1 MASNFKFKEKK
12 KIAKKSERTLDYKH
26 EKSINNIENEKMN
39 LDKKKKELTKLLL
52 EKKKIDSQSNIDIS
66 NELIKKNVE
75 LDITIKNLE
84 NDIKNI
90 EENNSELN
98 YFFDT
103 ANILF
108 EYYDIIEEQ
117 KNNLGCSNISNN
129 SSHDNLK
136 SIDSDNSSDT
146 SFEEPSTNKNI
157 FDFFTTE
164 KKTNRADLLEDYMH
178 ITDNSFISKKKLLN
192 TKICS
197 KCNIEMTL
205 IQSEAIVVCT
215 KCGSTEFI
223 LVDSEK
229 PSFREPVPENSYF
242 AYKRINHFNE
252 WLAQFQ
258 AKESTEIPEKVYD
271 LIKIELKKCR
281 ITNYKELTSVKI
293 RAILKKLKLN
303 KYYEHIAHII
313 NKLNGVPPPTINR
326 ETEEK
331 LRSLFKQIQGPF
343 EECCPPNRKNFLS
356 YSYVLHKFTELLHL
370 HQYKNHFKLLKSR
383 EKLLQ
388 QDKIWNCICNKLGWE
403 FIPSI

>member
-1 MASNFKFKEKK
+1 MIK
-12 KIAKKSERTLDYKH
+12 R
-26 EKSINNIENEKMN
+26 NIE
-39 LDKKKKELTKLLL
+39 L
-52 EKKKIDSQSNIDIS
+52 ES
-66 NELIKKNVE
+66 
-75 LDITIKNLE
+75 TIKNIKK
-84 NDIKNI
+84 DIINI
-90 EENNSELN
+90 EENNVELN

-103 ANILF
+103 SKILI

-117 KNNLGCSNISNN
+117 KNSLIETGICNNSSYENLQSIDVDNNDDSLDNATDIVSKDKNISN
-129 SSHDNLK
+129 
-136 SIDSDNSSDT
+136 
-146 SFEEPSTNKNI
+146 
-157 FDFFTTE
+157 FFTKE

-178 ITDNSFISKKKLLN
+178 LTDDDFISKNKLIN
-192 TKICS
+192 NKNC
-197 KCNIEMTL
+197 KNCNIEMSL
-205 IQSEAIVVCT
+205 IQSEAILVCT
-215 KCGSTEFI
+215 KCGTTEFI
-223 LVDSEK
+223 LIDSEK

-281 ITNYKELTSVKI
+281 ISNYKDLTTIKI
-293 RAILKKLKLN
+293 RTILKKLKLN

-370 HQYKNHFKLLKSR
+370 DQYKNHFKLLKSR

-388 QDKIWNCICNKLGWE
+388 QDKIWQCICNKLGWE
-403 FIPSI
+403 FTPSI